1 MPYEYL
7 REIAT
12 ADVAF
17 AAQGATLEEVFSSSV
32 DAMMNVMV
40 EELSTI
46 EPAQTVEVEVEHG
59 ELDLLLFSF
68 LNELIFYKDAR
79 RLLLRVSSLNI
90 NRREGLFSLK
100 ALLSGEEI
108 DLEKHHMNVDVK
120 AVTLHRLRVEETG
133 QGWEATVVLDI

>member
-100 ALLSGEEI
+100 ALLCGEEI
-108 DLEKHHMNVDVK
+108 DLGKHHMNVDEK
-120 AVTLHRLRVEETG
+120 G
-133 QGWEATVVLDI
+133 